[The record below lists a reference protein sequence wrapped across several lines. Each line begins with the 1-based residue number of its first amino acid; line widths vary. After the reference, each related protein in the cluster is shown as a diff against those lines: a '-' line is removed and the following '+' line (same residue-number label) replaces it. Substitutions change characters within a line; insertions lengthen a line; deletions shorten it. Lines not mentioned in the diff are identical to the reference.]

1 MRIVSG
7 VVDDGDGSI
16 GVVWFNQPWVEQR
29 LTDTEV
35 VSLYGPVRRGRGGV
49 LELVNPEITAV
60 ELDDDQRSVPVY
72 PSLGGFGGKRLR
84 RLMRQCLEALEGCED
99 PLREKLRVRFALPEL
114 RQCLRELHAPVAPGE
129 ENDRVSHV
137 SALNARQSAAH
148 RRLAFDELLAF
159 ACGIDG
165 WRLQREELASPACPQ
180 VGAYRRALERILP
193 FELTEAQRGT
203 VDEIER
209 DLERPQPMA
218 RLIQGD
224 VGSGKTVVAGL
235 AMMMMIRAGHQA
247 ALMAPTELLAE
258 QHVRTLNQL
267 FGPAGGDVAL
277 LTSSSAV
284 AEQRRVRGGL
294 KDGSIPF
301 VVGTHAL
308 FQEAVRF
315 NDLGLVVV
323 DEQHRF
329 GVVHRQAL
337 VEKGVAPNLLVMT
350 ATPIPRTLALTV
362 YGDLDLSVI
371 DELPPGR
378 RTVTTVV
385 RNPGDKPRL
394 YDFLRTE
401 LARGGRAYLV
411 YPMIDGN
418 DELGMP
424 ALEDHKRSVVAELPG
439 VKVGVLHGRLN
450 RVEREQVSRGFA
462 RGDIQALLATTV
474 VEVGIDVPEASVI
487 VIEGAERFGLSQLH
501 QLRGRVGRGSRR
513 AWCVLMADES
523 IGEDARRR
531 LEVLCATSD
540 GFRIAEA
547 DLALRGPGELT
558 GTRQWGPGGFR
569 FADLVRDQALV
580 AETRGVAREMSA
592 GTGVDALRSG
602 LARYHPM
609 ASEVPV
615 G

>member
-1 MRIVSG
+1 
-7 VVDDGDGSI
+7 
-16 GVVWFNQPWVEQR
+16 
-29 LTDTEV
+29 
-35 VSLYGPVRRGRGGV
+35 
-49 LELVNPEITAV
+49 
-60 ELDDDQRSVPVY
+60 
-72 PSLGGFGGKRLR
+72 
-84 RLMRQCLEALEGCED
+84 
-99 PLREKLRVRFALPEL
+99 
-114 RQCLRELHAPVAPGE
+114 
-129 ENDRVSHV
+129 
-137 SALNARQSAAH
+137 
-148 RRLAFDELLAF
+148 
-159 ACGIDG
+159 
-165 WRLQREELASPACPQ
+165 
-180 VGAYRRALERILP
+180 
-193 FELTEAQRGT
+193 
-203 VDEIER
+203 
-209 DLERPQPMA
+209 
-218 RLIQGD
+218 
-224 VGSGKTVVAGL
+224 
-235 AMMMMIRAGHQA
+235 MMMMIRAGHQA

-424 ALEDHKRSVVAELPG
+424 ALEDQKRSVVAELPG

-450 RVEREQVSRGFA
+450 RVEREQVSRGFT

-501 QLRGRVGRGSRR
+501 QLRGRVGRGNRR

-580 AETRGVAREMSA
+580 AETRGVARELSA
-592 GTGVDALRSG
+592 GAGVDALRRG